1 MNKKQ
6 GKIKSEKRLIKLT
19 NLWFDVIV
27 ILVVFVIVAVAVVTE
42 FVALLFAVTVNF
54 VEGVQATNSVLLRIQ
69 CYFTINLVDLG
80 SGLR

>member
-42 FVALLFAVTVNF
+42 FVALLFVVTVNF

-80 SGLR
+80 